1 MRKSAVRPLLFLLVT
16 ILLISGNTA
25 RSQNDNDDW
34 RRLGTLSLQGEVYS
48 VYHSPGRTVRR
59 NGLVQAWFKVVE
71 PDSSNTSHSFA
82 LMQFNCR
89 RGKYRILQQS
99 IFNRRGGG
107 SGSIKPTEWQ
117 YPYPESVPE
126 MEYGVMCHQ
135 AKVERGKRY

>member
-16 ILLISGNTA
+16 ILLFSGNTA

-34 RRLGTLSLQGEVYS
+34 RRLGTLSLQAEVYS

-126 MEYGVMCHQ
+126 MEYRVICRQ